1 MHYDA
6 LNYANLIYKNTNV
19 FNKKKNNTFYSK
31 LRPHQVSHVST
42 VARLI

>member
-19 FNKKKNNTFYSK
+19 FNKKKNTFYSK

>member
-19 FNKKKNNTFYSK
+19 FDKKNTFYSK